1 LAAFLYRLNPP
12 RPTFPGDITP
22 AEGAAMQQ
30 HFAYW
35 GARMAEGRVL
45 VVGPV
50 MDPDGPY
57 GIAILTVADEATAS
71 AICAADPVLV
81 ADLGFSYQLFEL
93 HNALVKD
100 VR

>member
-1 LAAFLYRLNPP
+1 
-12 RPTFPGDITP
+12 
-22 AEGAAMQQ
+22 MQQ

-35 GARMAEGRVL
+35 GKRMAEGQVL

-57 GIAILTVADEATAS
+57 GIAILTVDDEATAS

-81 ADLGFSYQLFEL
+81 ADLGFSYQLFQM
-93 HNALVKD
+93 HNALVTD
-100 VR
+100 LR